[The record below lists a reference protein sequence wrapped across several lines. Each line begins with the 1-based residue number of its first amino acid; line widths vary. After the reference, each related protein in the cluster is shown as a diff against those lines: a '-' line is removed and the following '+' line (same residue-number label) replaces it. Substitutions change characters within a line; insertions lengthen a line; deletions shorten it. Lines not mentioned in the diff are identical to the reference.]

1 MPALEARLDKLNSA
15 HTQALGVS
23 IDSVFVH
30 ANFGAS
36 LGGIS
41 YPLLA
46 DFHPKGA
53 MADSMGVYKSDVGIT
68 DRATVI
74 IDSKG
79 IVRHASSIGERDMD
93 KMAAICAEIDAEHGG
108 DLADAASGE
117 TLEGAT
123 LYVRS
128 TCAASRAAL
137 LTRDNLHLSGI
148 TVKNVSDDKALEAE
162 LESVSGAKTAPIL
175 VVGGKVIAE
184 SAAISLHLATNCS
197 PL

>member
-1 MPALEARLDKLNSA
+1 M
-15 HTQALGVS
+15 S
-23 IDSVFVH
+23 IDSIFVH

-74 IDSKG
+74 IDAKG

-108 DLADAASGE
+108 DLPDAASADA
-117 TLEGAT
+117 LENAT
-123 LYVRS
+123 LYVRT

-175 VVGGKVIAE
+175 VLGDKVIAE
-184 SAAISLHLATNCS
+184 SAAISMHLATTCS